1 MIACIVTGHG
11 EFSLGLK
18 DALEMIAGPQELFE
32 AIPFTRDET
41 TDAFEVKLVEAIK
54 HLTEQA
60 EGLLIFTDLKGGTP
74 FKIAMTHAIG
84 QENTIVLTG
93 TNLPALIESIGG
105 RLMTDNVE
113 NLAHAL
119 QISPDCQLEVVQLKT
134 VQEEGIDSE
143 GI

>member
-11 EFSLGLK
+11 GFSLGLK

-32 AIPFTRDET
+32 AIPFTKDEKVE
-41 TDAFEVKLVEAIK
+41 AFELKLAEAVKN
-54 HLTEQA
+54 LTEQA
-60 EGLLIFTDLKGGTP
+60 DGLLIFTDLKGGTP
-74 FKIAMTHAIG
+74 FKIAMPHAIR

-93 TNLPALIESIGG
+93 TNLPALIESIGS

-119 QISPDCQLEVVQLKT
+119 RISPECQLEVVQLDT
-134 VQEEGIDSE
+134 AQEEVIDSG